1 MKKNIIYAAVLS
13 ALLSG
18 CGGSDDNKGDTSSY
32 LDYLLSGSNAVR
44 PSALAARASDGTLK
58 FSTETADLSNPVSA
72 LSTLDGWST
81 TQAIQIVP
89 VTASGITVKAPT
101 AAEFG
106 ASVAPLYLL
115 ELAFDSTALR
125 PSGVKKVLNY
135 GVDFVVA
142 ESTGK
147 LNLVP
152 LKPLNPS
159 SYYMIVATDTLKD
172 SDGNPVKMGSDYSNN
187 KSSPGSNAQEQSIN
201 GLITLQEGLFKAATG
216 ITSDHVIFSDWFGTQ
231 SGADVLLAVKGA
243 AASVLSQGL
252 DAAKVWKHDALGN
265 TSLPGTYS
273 IASLDG
279 GTLFLTKLDTEKF
292 LPQEQ
297 KDAIAAAVDA
307 NPLLK
312 GLAGQTLVYTGAVKL
327 PYFLSS
333 PTTVGARAGTWDK
346 AKTQSWHGAI
356 PSLYA
361 IANALKASDSE
372 VIGGLVGAGVD
383 PALLGA
389 LITDPT
395 RQAELLTEA
404 SKLIGVTLTSGG
416 KALDPEM
423 NIGRFNPLPKLEE
436 VQSVPMRIFAATND
450 LKTITDVIIYQHGVT
465 SVKENAYALA
475 LGQIGAGAKAKKN
488 VAVVVID
495 HPLHGERGFA
505 LTGSMDSVTTSE
517 NPTPYLN
524 LSYLTVARDNL
535 RQSVADLLGLR
546 LAVGVANAKGLV
558 ANGQATRLGG
568 AGLKVHFLGHSLG
581 AISGANL
588 LAVANQPMGNT
599 ADALF
604 QFTSGGLA
612 MPGGGIAPLLLNSPT
627 FGPTIK
633 MGVLTGGSPELKA
646 AFTAYAPNCK
656 TAVANCFIN
665 EFLPSLDATT
675 QASATGTLQSYV
687 FAAQSVLDS
696 ADPINLASGIKADFP
711 LFATEVVGD
720 GALSLPD
727 QMIPNSVASAP
738 LAGTEPL
745 FRVMGLQ
752 SLTATGPG
760 LVPASHNAARFVA
773 GGHSSLLAPDGNDDL
788 ALVTSE
794 MQTQFGSFFAS
805 GGAAVVV
812 TDASL
817 LKQ

>member
-1 MKKNIIYAAVLS
+1 MKKKLIYAAVVS
-13 ALLSG
+13 ALLAG

-32 LDYLLSGSNAVR
+32 LDYLLTGSNAVR

-72 LSTLDGWST
+72 MSTLDGWST

-89 VTASGITVKAPT
+89 VTSSGIQVQAPT
-101 AAEFG
+101 AAEFS

-115 ELAFDSTALR
+115 ELAFDSAALR
-125 PSGVKKVLNY
+125 PNGVKKVLTY

-142 ESTGK
+142 ASAGK

-159 SYYMIVATDTLKD
+159 SYYMIVATDSLKD
-172 SDGNPVKMGSDYSNN
+172 STGSPVRAGSDYSNYKN
-187 KSSPGSNAQEQSIN
+187 NAGSNAQEQTIN
-201 GLITLQEGLFKAATG
+201 GLIALQEGLFKAATG
-216 ITSDHVIFSDWFGTQ
+216 IATDHVIFSDWFGTQ
-231 SGADVLLAVKGA
+231 SGADVLVAVKGA
-243 AASVLSQGL
+243 AASVVLQGL
-252 DAAKVWKHDALGN
+252 DAAKVWKQDALGN
-265 TSLPGTYS
+265 TSLPGTY
-273 IASLDG
+273 
-279 GTLFLTKLDTEKF
+279 TLAVTGNDDFLTQLDNEQF

-307 NPLLK
+307 SPTLT
-312 GLAGQTLVYTGAVKL
+312 GIAGMTKVYTGTVKL

-333 PTTVGARAGTWDK
+333 PATAGSWSK

-372 VIGGLVGAGVD
+372 VIAGLVGAGVD
-383 PALLGA
+383 PALLA
-389 LITDPT
+389 ELMADPT
-395 RQAELLTEA
+395 RQSELLAEA
-404 SKLIGVTLTSGG
+404 SKLVGVTLTSGG
-416 KALDPEM
+416 KPLDAEQ
-423 NIGRFNPLPKLEE
+423 NIGRFNPLPALEE
-436 VQSVPMRIFAATND
+436 VQSVPMRIFAKDALN
-450 LKTITDVIIYQHGVT
+450 TITDVIIYQHGVT

-475 LGQIGAGAKAKKN
+475 LGQIGAGITASKN

-505 LTGSMDSVTTSE
+505 LSGSMATVTTSD

-535 RQSVADLLGLR
+535 KQSVADLLGLR
-546 LAVGVANAKGLV
+546 MAVGLANSQNAIGS
-558 ANGQATRLGG
+558 
-568 AGLKVHFLGHSLG
+568 AGNLKVHFLGHSLG
-581 AISGANL
+581 AIAGANL
-588 LAVANQPMGNT
+588 LAVANQPIGNPT

-604 QFTSGGLA
+604 KFDTGGLA

-633 MGVLTGGSPELKA
+633 MGVLTGGSAELKA
-646 AFTAYAPNCK
+646 AFTAYAPNCQ
-656 TAVANCFIN
+656 TAVPTCFVN
-665 EFLPSLDATT
+665 EFLPSLGATT
-675 QASATGTLQSYV
+675 QAAAASTLQSYS

-711 LFATEVVGD
+711 LFATEIVGD
-720 GALSLPD
+720 GALSLSD
-727 QMIPNSVASAP
+727 QVIPNSIASAP
-738 LAGTEPL
+738 LGGTEPL
-745 FRVMGLQ
+745 FKLLALQ
-752 SLTATGPG
+752 PLTATG
-760 LVPASHNAARFVA
+760 AANHHAARFVA
-773 GGHSSLLAPDGNDDL
+773 GGHSSLLAPDENFDPTGD
-788 ALVTSE
+788 VTTE
-794 MQTQFGSFFAS
+794 MQTQFGSFFMS
-805 GGAAVVV
+805 GGTAVQV
-812 TDASL
+812 TDSSL

>member
-1 MKKNIIYAAVLS
+1 MKKKLIYAAVVS
-13 ALLSG
+13 ALLAG

-32 LDYLLSGSNAVR
+32 LDYLLTGSNAVR

-72 LSTLDGWST
+72 MSTLDGWST

-89 VTASGITVKAPT
+89 VTSSGIQVQAPT
-101 AAEFG
+101 AAEFS

-115 ELAFDSTALR
+115 ELAFDSAALR
-125 PSGVKKVLNY
+125 PNGVKKVLTY

-142 ESTGK
+142 ASAGK

-159 SYYMIVATDTLKD
+159 SYYMIVATDSLKD
-172 SDGNPVKMGSDYSNN
+172 STGSPVRAGSDYSNYKN
-187 KSSPGSNAQEQSIN
+187 NAGSNAQEQTIN
-201 GLITLQEGLFKAATG
+201 GLIALQEGLFKAATG
-216 ITSDHVIFSDWFGTQ
+216 IATDHVIFSDWFGTQ
-231 SGADVLLAVKGA
+231 SGADVLVAVKGA
-243 AASVLSQGL
+243 AASVLKSPTL
-252 DAAKVWKHDALGN
+252 DAAALWKQDALGN
-265 TSLPGTYS
+265 TSLPGTYT
-273 IASLDG
+273 IASLDS
-279 GTLFLTKLDTEKF
+279 GTAFLTKLDAEQF

-297 KDAIAAAVDA
+297 KDAIATGVAAA
-307 NPLLK
+307 IAETPALAPLFN
-312 GLAGQTLVYTGAVKL
+312 AAQVYTGTVKL

-333 PTTVGARAGTWDK
+333 PATAGSWSK

-383 PALLGA
+383 PALLGE
-389 LITDPT
+389 LIADPS
-395 RQAELLTEA
+395 RQAELLAEA

-416 KALDPEM
+416 KLLDAEQ
-423 NIGRFNPLPKLEE
+423 NIGRFNPLPVLEE
-436 VQSVPMRIFAATND
+436 VQSVPMRIFAAAP
-450 LKTITDVIIYQHGVT
+450 LSAITDVIIYQHGVT

-475 LGQIGAGAKAKKN
+475 LGQIAAGAKAGKK
-488 VAVVVID
+488 VALVVID

-505 LTGSMDSVTTSE
+505 LSDSDATVTTSD

-535 RQSVADLLGLR
+535 KQSVADLLGLR
-546 LAVGVANAKGLV
+546 LAVGLANAKGL
-558 ANGQATRLGG
+558 GTQLGG

-588 LAVANQPMGNT
+588 LAVANQPIGNAQ

-604 QFTSGGLA
+604 NFDTGGLA

-633 MGVLTGGSPELKA
+633 MGVLTGGSAELKA
-646 AFTAYAPNCK
+646 AFTAYAPNCQ
-656 TAVANCFIN
+656 TAVPTCFVN
-665 EFLPSLDATT
+665 EFLPSLGATT
-675 QASATGTLQSYV
+675 QAAAASTLQSYS

-711 LFATEVVGD
+711 LFATEIVGD
-720 GALSLPD
+720 GALSLSD
-727 QMIPNSVASAP
+727 QVIPNSIASAP
-738 LAGTEPL
+738 LGGTEPL
-745 FRVMGLQ
+745 FKLLALQ
-752 SLTATGPG
+752 PLTATG
-760 LVPASHNAARFVA
+760 AANHHAARFVA
-773 GGHSSLLAPDGNDDL
+773 GGHSSLLAPDENFDPTGD
-788 ALVTSE
+788 VTTE
-794 MQTQFGSFFAS
+794 MQTQFGSFFMS
-805 GGAAVVV
+805 GGTAVQV
-812 TDASL
+812 TDSSL

>member
-1 MKKNIIYAAVLS
+1 MKKKLIYAAVVS

-18 CGGSDDNKGDTSSY
+18 CGGSDENKGDTSSY
-32 LDYLLSGSNAVR
+32 LDYLLSGTNAAR

-89 VTASGITVKAPT
+89 VTASGITVKAPS

-115 ELAFDSTALR
+115 ELEFDSAALR
-125 PSGVKKVLNY
+125 PSGVKKVLAY

-142 ESTGK
+142 ESAGK

-159 SYYMIVATDTLKD
+159 SYYMIVATDSLKD
-172 SDGNPVKMGSDYSNN
+172 SSGNPLRAGSDYSNY
-187 KSSPGSNAQEQSIN
+187 KSTTGSNAQEQTIS
-201 GLITLQEGLFKAATG
+201 GLIALQEGLFKAATG

-231 SGADVLLAVKGA
+231 SGADVLVAVKGA
-243 AASVLSQGL
+243 AASVLKSPTL
-252 DAAKVWKHDALGN
+252 DAAALWKQDALGN
-265 TSLPGTYS
+265 TSLPGTY
-273 IASLDG
+273 
-279 GTLFLTKLDTEKF
+279 TLAVTGSNTFLTQLDAEQF

-297 KDAIAAAVDA
+297 KDAIAAAFGTGT
-307 NPLLK
+307 PLN
-312 GLAGQTLVYTGAVKL
+312 GLAKAATVYSGTVKL

-333 PTTVGARAGTWDK
+333 PATAGSWDK

-383 PALLGA
+383 PALLGE
-389 LITDPT
+389 LIADPT
-395 RQAELLTEA
+395 RQAELLAEA

-416 KALDPEM
+416 KPLDAEM

-436 VQSVPMRIFAATND
+436 VQSVPMRIFAMDALN
-450 LKTITDVIIYQHGVT
+450 TITDVIIYQHGVT

-475 LGQIGAGAKAKKN
+475 LGQIAAGAKAGKK
-488 VAVVVID
+488 VALVVID
-495 HPLHGERGFA
+495 HPLHGERGYA
-505 LTGSMDSVTTSE
+505 LSGSMATVTTSD

-535 RQSVADLLGLR
+535 KQSVADLLGLR
-546 LAVGVANAKGLV
+546 LAVGLANAKG
-558 ANGQATRLGG
+558 ALGG
-568 AGLKVHFLGHSLG
+568 AGIKVHFLGHSLG

-588 LAVANQPMGNT
+588 LAVANQPIGNAQ

-604 QFTSGGLA
+604 KFDTGGLA

-627 FGPTIK
+627 FGPTIQ
-633 MGVLTGGSPELKA
+633 MSVLTGGSPELKA
-646 AFTAYAPNCK
+646 AFTAYAPSCK
-656 TAVANCFIN
+656 TAAASCFVN
-665 EFLPSLDATT
+665 EFLPSLDGAT
-675 QASATGTLQSYV
+675 QASAAGTVQSYS

-696 ADPINLASGIKADFP
+696 ADPINLARGIRPDFP
-711 LFATEVVGD
+711 LFATEIVGD

-727 QMIPNSVASAP
+727 QVIPNGIATAP
-738 LAGTEPL
+738 LGGTEPL
-745 FRVMGLQ
+745 FKVLALQ
-752 SLTATGPG
+752 PLTASG
-760 LVPASHNAARFVA
+760 AANHHAARFVV
-773 GGHSSLLAPDGNDDL
+773 GGHGSLLAPDENFDPTG
-788 ALVTSE
+788 AVTTE
-794 MQTQFGSFFAS
+794 MQTQFGSFFMS
-805 GGAAVVV
+805 GGTAVQV
-812 TDASL
+812 TDSSL

>member
-1 MKKNIIYAAVLS
+1 MKKKLIYAAVVS

-18 CGGSDDNKGDTSSY
+18 CGGSDENKGDTSSY
-32 LDYLLSGSNAVR
+32 LDYLLSGTNAAR

-89 VTASGITVKAPT
+89 VTASGITVKAPS

-115 ELAFDSTALR
+115 ELEFDSAALR
-125 PSGVKKVLNY
+125 PSGVKKVLAY

-142 ESTGK
+142 ESAGK

-159 SYYMIVATDTLKD
+159 SYYMIVATDSLKD
-172 SDGNPVKMGSDYSNN
+172 SSGNPLRAGSDYSNY
-187 KSSPGSNAQEQSIN
+187 KSTTGSNAQEQTIS
-201 GLITLQEGLFKAATG
+201 GLIALQEGLFKVATG

-231 SGADVLLAVKGA
+231 SGADVLVAVKGA
-243 AASVLSQGL
+243 AASVLKSPTL
-252 DAAKVWKHDALGN
+252 DAAALWKQDALGN
-265 TSLPGTYS
+265 TSLPGTY
-273 IASLDG
+273 
-279 GTLFLTKLDTEKF
+279 TLAVTGSNTFLTQLDAEQF

-297 KDAIAAAVDA
+297 KDAIAAAVEA
-307 NPLLK
+307 NPQLK
-312 GLAGQTLVYTGAVKL
+312 GLAGMTQVFTGTVKL

-333 PTTVGARAGTWDK
+333 PATAGSWDK

-361 IANALKASDSE
+361 IANALKAQDAE

-383 PALLGA
+383 PALLGE
-389 LITDPT
+389 LIAEPS
-395 RQAELLTEA
+395 RQAELLAEA

-436 VQSVPMRIFAATND
+436 VQSVPMRIFAAAPLTA
-450 LKTITDVIIYQHGVT
+450 ITDVIIYQHGVT

-475 LGQIGAGAKAKKN
+475 LGQIGAGAQAKKN

-505 LTGSMDSVTTSE
+505 LTGSPDSVTTDK

-535 RQSVADLLGLR
+535 KQSVADLLGLR
-546 LAVGVANAKGLV
+546 LAVGLANAKGFSS
-558 ANGQATRLGG
+558 NGQPSKLGG

-581 AISGANL
+581 AIAGANL
-588 LAVANQPMGNT
+588 LAVANQKIGNAQ

-604 QFTSGGLA
+604 QFTTGGLA

-627 FGPTIK
+627 FGPTIQ
-633 MGVLTGGSPELKA
+633 MSVLTGGSAALKT

-656 TAVANCFIN
+656 TAAPTCFVN
-665 EFLPSLDATT
+665 EFLPSLDAAT
-675 QASATGTLQSYV
+675 QASAAGTLQSYS

-696 ADPINLASGIKADFP
+696 ADPINLGRGIAADFP

-720 GALSLPD
+720 GALSLSD
-727 QMIPNSVASAP
+727 RVIPNSIATAP
-738 LAGTEPL
+738 LGGTEPL
-745 FRVMGLQ
+745 FKVLALQ
-752 SLTATGPG
+752 PLSATG
-760 LVPASHNAARFVA
+760 AANHHATRFVA
-773 GGHSSLLAPDGNDDL
+773 GGHSSLLAPDENFDPTG
-788 ALVTSE
+788 AVTTE

-805 GGAAVVV
+805 DGTAVKV

>member
-1 MKKNIIYAAVLS
+1 MKKKLIYAAVIS

-18 CGGSDDNKGDTSSY
+18 CGGSDDNTGDTSSY

-44 PSALAARASDGTLK
+44 PSALAARATDGTLK

-89 VTASGITVKAPT
+89 VTASGIQVKAPA
-101 AAEFG
+101 AAEFA
-106 ASVAPLYLL
+106 ASVAPLYLMEL
-115 ELAFDSTALR
+115 EFDSAALR
-125 PSGVKKVLNY
+125 PSGVKKVLTY

-142 ESTGK
+142 ESAGK

-159 SYYMIVATDTLKD
+159 SYYMIVATDSLKD
-172 SDGNPVKMGSDYSNN
+172 STGNPLRPGSDYSTY
-187 KSSPGSNAQEQSIN
+187 KTSTGGTAQEQTIS
-201 GLITLQEGLFKAATG
+201 GLIALQEGLFKAATG

-231 SGADVLLAVKGA
+231 SGADVLVAVKGA
-243 AASVLSQGL
+243 AAAVLKADPATL
-252 DAAKVWKHDALGN
+252 DAAKVWKQDALGN
-265 TSLPGTYS
+265 TSLPGTY
-273 IASLDG
+273 
-279 GTLFLTKLDTEKF
+279 TLAVTGKNDFLTQLDAEAF

-307 NPLLK
+307 NPQLK
-312 GLAGQTLVYTGAVKL
+312 GLAGMTQVYTGTVKL

-333 PTTVGARAGTWDK
+333 PATAGSWDK

-361 IANALKASDSE
+361 IANALKAGDTE

-383 PALLGA
+383 PALLGE
-389 LITDPT
+389 LIADPT
-395 RQAELLTEA
+395 RQAELLAEA

-423 NIGRFNPLPKLEE
+423 NVGRFNPLPALEE
-436 VQSVPMRIFAATND
+436 VQSVPMRVFAATDD

-475 LGQIGAGAKAKKN
+475 LGQIGAGMKATKN

-505 LTGSMDSVTTSE
+505 LTGSMDSVTTSD

-535 RQSVADLLGLR
+535 KQSVADLLGLR
-546 LAVGVANAKGLV
+546 LAVGLANSQNAIGQKGS
-558 ANGQATRLGG
+558 
-568 AGLKVHFLGHSLG
+568 LKVHFLGHSLG
-581 AISGANL
+581 AIAGASL
-588 LAVANQPMGNT
+588 LGVANQSVGNPT

-604 QFTSGGLA
+604 RFDTGGLA

-627 FGPTIK
+627 FGPTIQ
-633 MGVLTGGSPELKA
+633 MSVLTAGSAALKA

-656 TAVANCFIN
+656 TAVPTCFVN
-665 EFLPSLDATT
+665 EFLPSQDAAT
-675 QASATGTLQSYV
+675 QASAASTLQSYS

-696 ADPINLASGIKADFP
+696 ADPINLGSGIAASFP

-720 GALSLPD
+720 GALSLSD
-727 QMIPNSVASAP
+727 RVIPNSIATAP
-738 LAGTEPL
+738 LGGTEPL
-745 FRVMGLQ
+745 FKVLALQ
-752 SLTATGPG
+752 PLTATG
-760 LVPASHNAARFVA
+760 AANHHAARFVA
-773 GGHSSLLAPDGNDDL
+773 GGHSSLLAPDENFDPTG
-788 ALVTSE
+788 AVTTE
-794 MQTQFGSFFAS
+794 MQTQFASFFMS
-805 GGAAVVV
+805 GGTAVKV
-812 TDASL
+812 TDPTL

>member
-1 MKKNIIYAAVLS
+1 MKKKLIYAAVVS

-18 CGGSDDNKGDTSSY
+18 CGGSDDNTGDTSSY

-44 PSALAARASDGTLK
+44 PSALAARATDGTLK

-89 VTASGITVKAPT
+89 VTASGIQVKAPA
-101 AAEFG
+101 AAEFA
-106 ASVAPLYLL
+106 ASVAPLYLMEL
-115 ELAFDSTALR
+115 EFDSAALR
-125 PSGVKKVLNY
+125 PSGVKKVLTY

-142 ESTGK
+142 ETTGK

-172 SDGNPVKMGSDYSNN
+172 STGAPLRPGSDYSNY
-187 KSSPGSNAQEQSIN
+187 KTSTGSNAQEQTIS
-201 GLITLQEGLFKAATG
+201 GLIALQEGLFKAATG

-231 SGADVLLAVKGA
+231 SGADVLVAVKGA
-243 AASVLSQGL
+243 AASVLKSPTL
-252 DAAKVWKHDALGN
+252 DAAALWKQDALGN
-265 TSLPGTYS
+265 TSLPGTYTLS
-273 IASLDG
+273 VSG
-279 GTLFLTKLDTEKF
+279 GSPFLTQLDAENF

-297 KDAIAAAVDA
+297 KDAIAAAFGDGT
-307 NPLLK
+307 PLHN
-312 GLAGQTLVYTGAVKL
+312 LALGTTVYSGTVKL

-333 PTTVGARAGTWDK
+333 PATAGSWDK

-361 IANALKASDSE
+361 IANALKAQDAE

-383 PALLGA
+383 PALLGE
-389 LITDPT
+389 LIADPS
-395 RQAELLTEA
+395 RQAELLAEA

-423 NIGRFNPLPKLEE
+423 NIGRFNPLPALEE
-436 VQSVPMRIFAATND
+436 VQSVPMRIFAAAPLAN
-450 LKTITDVIIYQHGVT
+450 ITDVIIYQHGVT

-475 LGQIGAGAKAKKN
+475 LGQIGAGAQASKN

-505 LTGSMDSVTTSE
+505 LTGSMDSVTTSD

-535 RQSVADLLGLR
+535 KQSVADLLGLR
-546 LAVGVANAKGLV
+546 LAVGLANAGGK
-558 ANGQATRLGG
+558 LGG

-581 AISGANL
+581 AIAGTSL
-588 LAVANQPMGNT
+588 LGVANQSLGSAQ

-604 QFTSGGLA
+604 KFDTGGLA

-627 FGPTIK
+627 FGPTIQ
-633 MGVLTGGSPELKA
+633 MSVLTAGSAALKT

-656 TAVANCFIN
+656 TAVPTCFVN
-665 EFLPSLDATT
+665 EFLPSLDAAT
-675 QASATGTLQSYV
+675 QASAASTLQSYS

-696 ADPINLASGIKADFP
+696 ADPINLGSGIAADFP
-711 LFATEVVGD
+711 LFATEIVGD
-720 GALSLPD
+720 GALSLSD
-727 QMIPNSVASAP
+727 RVIPNSIATAP
-738 LAGTEPL
+738 LGGTEPL
-745 FRVMGLQ
+745 FKVLALQ
-752 SLTATGPG
+752 PLTATG
-760 LVPASHNAARFVA
+760 AANHRAARFVA
-773 GGHSSLLAPDGNDDL
+773 GGHSSLLAPDENFDPTG
-788 ALVTSE
+788 AVTTE

-805 GGAAVVV
+805 GGTAVKV
-812 TDASL
+812 TDGSL